1 MFAKALVPHINEDK
15 WTLGKQVLWNM
26 ALMVCIAWLNVYF
39 TQLMHNLV
47 LPLWW
52 HFNMLKWV
60 IMLGIF
66 PVVIAEL
73 LSYNH
78 YLRQHV
84 KSAARLSQLAQ
95 QPQYL
100 RPFQT
105 VNNAGPTSNKIL
117 TTGIETSDALKT
129 TADEQELSALILTG
143 ENQGDKLELT
153 EHKLLAVQALDNYVN
168 VFWEE
173 AGHLQTT
180 MLRNTLTNI
189 VEQLNAVSGIYRSHR
204 GWLVNI
210 RRVSGVE
217 GNAQGLRLSVD
228 LMQQQVPV
236 SRGNISG
243 YRRLIENQNMM
254 IAEAVG

>member
-1 MFAKALVPHINEDK
+1 MLIKGGTVIGK
-15 WTLGKQVLWNM
+15 W
-26 ALMVCIAWLNVYF
+26 
-39 TQLMHNLV
+39 
-47 LPLWW
+47 
-52 HFNMLKWV
+52 
-60 IMLGIF
+60 
-66 PVVIAEL
+66 
-73 LSYNH
+73 SYND
-78 YLRQHV
+78 YP
-84 KSAARLSQLAQ
+84 KD
-95 QPQYL
+95 
-100 RPFQT
+100 F
-105 VNNAGPTSNKIL
+105 
-117 TTGIETSDALKT
+117 ELK
-129 TADEQELSALILTG
+129 
-143 ENQGDKLELT
+143 GDKLELT

-236 SRGNISG
+236 SRGNITG
-243 YRRLIENQNMM
+243 YRRLAEYQTRM
-254 IAEAVG
+254 IAEIAG